1 MLNKSLIHFSV
12 DGRGC
17 VPSLLFDL
25 RPNYGG
31 GNEDNGASFKR
42 PHACSDAL
50 SASNP
55 EAGHLQPTPLPET
68 PGHSWACLGQF
79 LMGPLLLSPG
89 SWCPQGFVCGLQE
102 SISPVLCKFWWFY
115 GGVNGDF
122 LSEGFCHTPVG
133 CTQSPCLRPLM
144 TCTFTG
150 DTQTLLWLSL
160 CGLDVHF
167 VPFPG
172 LSSSGDQ
179 VLGERTVS
187 GGPNVLITSPV
198 LAARFPWCAMRA
210 PSQVCHMSP
219 LDH

>member
-1 MLNKSLIHFSV
+1 MHALLHSVPLSLQQATDNPCLRWRLLDTHGQVWVSFLWGHCSYLLGPSV
-12 DGRGC
+12 HKILF
-17 VPSLLFDL
+17 VPS
-25 RPNYGG
+25 
-31 GNEDNGASFKR
+31 K
-42 PHACSDAL
+42 
-50 SASNP
+50 
-55 EAGHLQPTPLPET
+55 
-68 PGHSWACLGQF
+68 
-79 LMGPLLLSPG
+79 G
-89 SWCPQGFVCGLQE
+89 SV
-102 SISPVLCKFWWFY
+102 SSVLCKFWWFY

>member
-1 MLNKSLIHFSV
+1 MVLSKSLIQFSV
-12 DGRGC
+12 DGQSC

-89 SWCPQGFVCGLQE
+89 SWCPQGPLCALPE
-102 SISPVLCKFWWFY
+102 SVS
-115 GGVNGDF
+115 
-122 LSEGFCHTPVG
+122 
-133 CTQSPCLRPLM
+133 QSY
-144 TCTFTG
+144 
-150 DTQTLLWLSL
+150 
-160 CGLDVHF
+160 V
-167 VPFPG
+167 
-172 LSSSGDQ
+172 SSGGAM
-179 VLGERTVS
+179 VGLMATSSKRAYATPGSAAPRAPVS
-187 GGPNVLITSPV
+187 GP
-198 LAARFPWCAMRA
+198 
-210 PSQVCHMSP
+210 
-219 LDH
+219 

>member
-1 MLNKSLIHFSV
+1 MES
-12 DGRGC
+12 
-17 VPSLLFDL
+17 
-25 RPNYGG
+25 
-31 GNEDNGASFKR
+31 
-42 PHACSDAL
+42 
-50 SASNP
+50 
-55 EAGHLQPTPLPET
+55 
-68 PGHSWACLGQF
+68 
-79 LMGPLLLSPG
+79 LLLSPE
-89 SWCPQGFVCGLQE
+89 SWCSLGFVCALQE
-102 SISPVLCKFWWFY
+102 SVSLVLCKFWWFY
-115 GGVNGDF
+115 GGVGGRWAGGVDGNLLYQG
-122 LSEGFCHTPVG
+122 LCHTQVC
-133 CTQSPCLRPLM
+133 CTQSPWPCSRPLL
-144 TCTFTG
+144 TRTSPR
-150 DTQTLLWLSL
+150 DTQTQFWLSL